1 MKLNELD
8 NQAPKRH
15 IVLLSGKLCSGKGT
29 YCSNVLPGYTHVSVS
44 DIVKSISGFNK
55 RSELHTTKDLD
66 TQIADELISI
76 ISHHNP
82 IVIDGIRQLSI
93 VKRIQDAFG
102 DGVDLQWLDVPQH
115 ELERRYNSRQDKKDD
130 QDFNTALQRDRDLGL
145 DDVEQH
151 FRQHGTII
159 DNA

>member
-1 MKLNELD
+1 MKLNEID
-8 NQAPKRH
+8 NKRH

-29 YCSNVLPGYTHVSVS
+29 YCSNNLPGYTHISVS
-44 DIVKSISGFNK
+44 DIVKQISGFNK
-55 RSELHTTKDLD
+55 RSDLHTTKDLD

-82 IVIDGIRQLSI
+82 VVIDGIRQKSI
-93 VKRIQDAFG
+93 VDKIQSAFG
-102 DGVDLQWLDVPQH
+102 DKVELRWLEVSPE
-115 ELERRYNSRQDKKDD
+115 ELERRYSSRQDKKDD

-151 FRQHGTII
+151 FKQYGTVI
-159 DNA
+159 NNG